1 MISTFI
7 AAVQTV
13 VAPLLILIIP
23 GLAFVPRPKNFPQ
36 ALPAAARVI
45 LWSISLLT
53 LGSLFAIIIKLPLYL
68 VAIIA
73 LLATILARRRQPFS
87 RSALWYALTVIIC
100 FLLLYAAFSVP
111 FLLYHDGLPTG
122 DSQKTIIWA
131 SKILQNQEL
140 ATGQAGLPDYSEA
153 KQLLNRDPVDFYTP
167 GLHALTALVMRL
179 APYQL
184 TAVGFLAIAFSLAA
198 VLIGVAVAYEVFPK
212 KTHISFILL
221 VVWFILTHFRFLRYL
236 REPGYHLQNVAGEVL
251 LFGLLFLA
259 ITLLK
264 KWNRRDAILAFLT
277 AISLVLTHQFS
288 AFLAVFLL
296 LPAVV
301 IFIMRRQP
309 AITLVIISLLL
320 LLSIGFIFNL
330 HHKIPH
336 IFTTTPHLLSLT
348 PNLTDY
354 PRALGAVWFLAG
366 LGGLIL
372 LLLKNRKRTAATLPV
387 AAFILGTLILLALSQ
402 GPRLGIDIPPVRTL
416 FFSILPLSITATYLV
431 LRLKNYMQKIA
442 SPLTRRISY
451 LILIILVIF
460 PAGMGTAKAFTL
472 SHAISINSTLT
483 AGQLTLI
490 DYLANQDTGAV
501 LIDDYNRRSASWLVL
516 SGHPMFTRL
525 AADLATQMDESRQSP
540 ERYNLYLKQLDFEK
554 IFALA
559 SQPGIKE
566 LMAKHNI
573 RWLTGIEKTS
583 HTGFQH
589 NPALIEATRADDI
602 ILYKSAGKTPGVAVP
617 AEASGEGWDGE
628 TPGVEE
634 APTPWLLRASTLAND
649 IGDSEDTFE
658 HLPASLRS
666 TRLSEPQF
674 NGQRTYRTTTAPLIP
689 LSFNVGDYVRVL
701 WDKEKTGRPDT
712 SLELSVRA
720 TSRED
725 LQIITPAGTKLPL
738 PLDGTTVKIDA
749 RAVPFDDRG
758 FITIIIDNPGQ
769 QPVAIDL
776 IALGLA
782 RTP

>member
-13 VAPLLILIIP
+13 VAPLLVLFIP
-23 GLAFVPRPKNFPQ
+23 GLALVPRPKNFSQ
-36 ALPAAARVI
+36 TLPAAARVI

-53 LGSLFAIIIKLPLYL
+53 LGSLFAVIIRLPLYF

-73 LLATILARRRQPFS
+73 LLITVLARRRQPFS
-87 RSALWYALTVIIC
+87 RSALWYALAVIIC

-131 SKILQNQEL
+131 SKILQNQDL
-140 ATGQAGLPDYSEA
+140 ATSRSGLPDYSEA

-212 KTHISFILL
+212 ETHISFILL

-264 KWNRRDAILAFLT
+264 KWNRRDAVLAFLT

-296 LPAVV
+296 LPATV
-301 IFIMRRQP
+301 IFIMRRKP
-309 AITLVIISLLL
+309 AIALVALGLLV
-320 LLSIGFIFNL
+320 LLSLGFIFNL
-330 HHKIPH
+330 QQKIPH
-336 IFTTTPHLLSLT
+336 IFTAAPHLLSLT
-348 PNLTDY
+348 PNLIDY
-354 PRALGAVWFLAG
+354 PRALGVVWFLAG

-372 LLLKNRKRTAATLPV
+372 LLLKNRKRTAATPPV
-387 AAFILGTLILLALSQ
+387 AAFILGALILLALSQ
-402 GPRLGIDIPPVRTL
+402 GPRLGIDIPPVRAL
-416 FFSILPLSITATYLV
+416 FFSIIPLSITAAYLIF
-431 LRLKNYMQKIA
+431 RLINYIKKIA
-442 SPLTRRISY
+442 SPLTRLISY

-472 SHAISINSTLT
+472 SHTISINSTLT

-559 SQPGIKE
+559 SQPEINE
-566 LMAKHNI
+566 LMAKHHI

-583 HTGFQH
+583 NMGFQH

-602 ILYKSAGKTPGVAVP
+602 ILYETSGRQLARRSPVRPAGGL
-617 AEASGEGWDGE
+617 GEGGD
-628 TPGVEE
+628 PSLS
-634 APTPWLLRASTLAND
+634 PWLLRASTLTND
-649 IGDSEDTFE
+649 IGDQEDTFE

-674 NGQRTYRTTTAPLIP
+674 DGQRTYRTTTAPLIP
-689 LSFNVGDYVRVL
+689 LSFNIGDYVRVL

-720 TSRED
+720 TSRQP
-725 LQIITPAGTKLPL
+725 LRIITPAGTKLPL
-738 PLDGTTVKIDA
+738 PLDGTAVKIDA
-749 RAVPFDDRG
+749 RNVPFDDHG

>member
-73 LLATILARRRQPFS
+73 LLATILARRPFS
-87 RSALWYALTVIIC
+87 RSARWYTLTVIIC

-140 ATGQAGLPDYSEA
+140 ATSRSGLPDYSEA

-184 TAVGFLAIAFSLAA
+184 TAVGFLSIAFSLAA

-309 AITLVIISLLL
+309 AITLVILGLLL
-320 LLSIGFIFNL
+320 LFSIGFIFNL

-336 IFTTTPHLLSLT
+336 IFTTAPHLLNLT

-354 PRALGAVWFLAG
+354 PRALGAVWFFTG

-372 LLLKNRKRTAATLPV
+372 LLLKNRKRTAATMPV
-387 AAFILGTLILLALSQ
+387 AAFTLGTLILLALSQ
-402 GPRLGIDIPPVRTL
+402 GPRLGIDIPPVRAL
-416 FFSILPLSITATYLV
+416 FFSIIPLSITAAYFV
-431 LRLKNYMQKIA
+431 FRLINYIQKIT
-442 SPLTRRISY
+442 SPLTRQTSY
-451 LILIILVIF
+451 LILIVLVIF

-472 SHAISINSTLT
+472 SHTISINSTLT

-490 DYLANQDTGAV
+490 DYLANQDTG
-501 LIDDYNRRSASWLVL
+501 DYNRRSASWLVL

-525 AADLATQMDESRQSP
+525 AANLATQMDESRQSS
-540 ERYNLYLKQLDFEK
+540 ERYNLYLKQMDFEK

-559 SQPGIKE
+559 SQPGIEE

-573 RWLTGIEKTS
+573 RWLTSIEKTS
-583 HTGFQH
+583 HPGFQH
-589 NPALIEATRADDI
+589 NPALVETTRADDI
-602 ILYKSAGKTPGVAVP
+602 ILYKTV
-617 AEASGEGWDGE
+617 E
-628 TPGVEE
+628 TLDTQQ
-634 APTPWLLRASTLAND
+634 APSLSPWLLRASTLAND
-649 IGDSEDTFE
+649 IGDGEDTFE

-674 NGQRTYRTTTAPLIP
+674 DGELTYRTTTAPLIP
-689 LSFNVGDYVRVL
+689 ISFNIGDYVRVL

-725 LQIITPAGTKLPL
+725 LQIITPAGTRLPL

-749 RAVPFDDRG
+749 RDVPFDDRG

>member
-23 GLAFVPRPKNFPQ
+23 GLALVPRPKNFSQ
-36 ALPAAARVI
+36 TLPAAARVI

-53 LGSLFAIIIKLPLYL
+53 LGSLFAVIIRLPLYF

-87 RSALWYALTVIIC
+87 RSALWYALAVIIC

-131 SKILQNQEL
+131 SKILQNQDL
-140 ATGQAGLPDYSEA
+140 ATSRSGLPDYSEA

-264 KWNRRDAILAFLT
+264 KWNRRDAVLAFLA

-288 AFLAVFLL
+288 AFLAIFLL

-309 AITLVIISLLL
+309 AIPLVIISLLL
-320 LLSIGFIFNL
+320 LFSLGFIFNL
-330 HHKIPH
+330 QQKVPH
-336 IFTTTPHLLSLT
+336 IFTTTPHLLGLT
-348 PNLTDY
+348 PDLTDY
-354 PRALGAVWFLAG
+354 PRALGVVWFLAG

-372 LLLKNRKRTAATLPV
+372 LLLKNRKRTAATPPV
-387 AAFILGTLILLALSQ
+387 AAFILGALLLLALSQ
-402 GPRLGIDIPPVRTL
+402 GPRLGIDIPPVRAL
-416 FFSILPLSITATYLV
+416 FFSIIPLSITAAYLIF
-431 LRLKNYMQKIA
+431 RLINYIKKIA
-442 SPLTRRISY
+442 SPLTRLISY

-460 PAGMGTAKAFTL
+460 PAGRGTAKAFTL
-472 SHAISINSTLT
+472 SHTISINSTLT

-559 SQPGIKE
+559 SQPGINE

-602 ILYKSAGKTPGVAVP
+602 ILYKTV
-617 AEASGEGWDGE
+617 
-628 TPGVEE
+628 E
-634 APTPWLLRASTLAND
+634 APDTQKDPSLSPWLLRASTLAND
-649 IGDSEDTFE
+649 IGDQEDTFE

-674 NGQRTYRTTTAPLIP
+674 DGERTYRTTTAPLIP
-689 LSFNVGDYVRVL
+689 LSFNIGDYVRVL

-720 TSRED
+720 TSRHP

-738 PLDGTTVKIDA
+738 PPDGTAVKIDA
-749 RAVPFDDRG
+749 RDVPFDDHG